1 MITIG
6 KAIYS
11 ILSSDIA
18 VSGYVGSKIFPVII
32 PAKTQ
37 LPTII
42 YERQAV
48 SDYTKDQLNGYIN
61 TLDIT
66 VISDNYT
73 EAINI
78 AEAVY
83 NALKNYKGS
92 MLGVNIVDV
101 RIDSIAEVYAEDC
114 FMQKLSFTVRAN

>member
-11 ILSSDIA
+11 ILSSNVT
-18 VSGYVGSKIFPVII
+18 VSGYVGTKIFPVII
-32 PAKTQ
+32 PAETQ

-42 YERQAV
+42 YERSAV
-48 SDYTKDQLNGYIN
+48 SDYTRDQLNGYIN
-61 TLDIT
+61 TIDIT

-78 AEAVY
+78 ADAVY
-83 NALKNYKGS
+83 NALKSYKGLV
-92 MLGVNIVDV
+92 LGINIVDV
-101 RIDSIAEVYAEDC
+101 RIDSIAEIYAEESY
-114 FMQKLSFTVRAN
+114 MQKLSFTVRAN